1 MAIVVRRM
9 PLTVNTREP
18 IGRMTLL
25 GEVSFSKR
33 RINVM
38 PHLPSGSARAN
49 ITGKPITI
57 TEKVILSPFE
67 TLRSPYGLNTV
78 IPHLVSIAQDD

>member
-25 GEVSFSKR
+25 GEVSFSKGR
-33 RINVM
+33 VNVM
-38 PHLPSGSARAN
+38 PHLPSGIARAN

-57 TEKVILSPFE
+57 TE
-67 TLRSPYGLNTV
+67 
-78 IPHLVSIAQDD
+78 